1 MDKNKVKKEYNKK
14 IQNLAKLNK
23 YYYELSKPLVKD
35 YEYDKIKADILFLE
49 KKYDFLESENSP
61 SKIVGF
67 KPSKTFKKVLH
78 RVPMLSLSNAFD
90 EEDLINFEKKINNFL
105 DQKRLISA
113 DINVIK
119 IINVYVPNGSSL
131 ESSKFEYKINWLN
144 CLSSFLDDQEK
155 KGELICLMGDFNV
168 APSNLDIHDPKKY
181 EGGIMASEIERNA
194 LNNVLKKRLI
204 DSFRI
209 FEQNTG
215 HWSWWDYRNNAF
227 ELNKGWRIDHIYIS
241 KELSSNLKSC
251 VIDSSPRGNLRPS
264 DHAPVMIDLN
274 LSEINADFFED
285 EDNFFEI

>member
-1 MDKNKVKKEYNKK
+1 MLIATWNVNSIRTRVSQIIDWINKANPDILCLQETKVMDNSFPTEPFEKLGYFVEVYGQKSYNGVAIISKIKPENVKKGFYGCTDFD
-14 IQNLAKLNK
+14 QNI
-23 YYYELSKPLVKD
+23 E
-35 YEYDKIKADILFLE
+35 I
-49 KKYDFLESENSP
+49 
-61 SKIVGF
+61 
-67 KPSKTFKKVLH
+67 
-78 RVPMLSLSNAFD
+78 
-90 EEDLINFEKKINNFL
+90 FL

-113 DINVIK
+113 DINGIK

-131 ESSKFEYKINWLN
+131 ESNKFEYKINWLN

-168 APSNLDIHDPKKY
+168 APSNLDIHDPNKY
-181 EGGIMASEIERNA
+181 EGRIMASDIERNA

-241 KELSSNLKSC
+241 KELSSKLKSC
-251 VIDSSPRGNLRPS
+251 VIDSSLRGNLRPS

-274 LSEINADFFED
+274 LNEINVDFFED